1 MCNHHELDVFI
12 LYCLKYFFSAMYIPD
27 IISFTYLFI
36 YLFIFLPLEKILF
49 GFLCPFQDVKDDYVF
64 ECEGGTQYQKTKLT
78 ILQSLG
84 DPLYYGKIQ
93 PWKADEENDSQMSP
107 SQ

>member
-1 MCNHHELDVFI
+1 MYL
-12 LYCLKYFFSAMYIPD
+12 LKK
-27 IISFTYLFI
+27 LFI
-36 YLFIFLPLEKILF
+36 HLGVFCLL
-49 GFLCPFQDVKDDYVF
+49 QDVKDDYVF
-64 ECEGGTQYQKTKLT
+64 ECEAGNQYQKTKLT

-93 PWKADEENDSQMSP
+93 PCKEDEENDTQMSP

>member
-1 MCNHHELDVFI
+1 MMYFRKRVFI
-12 LYCLKYFFSAMYIPD
+12 WD
-27 IISFTYLFI
+27 IF
-36 YLFIFLPLEKILF
+36 
-49 GFLCPFQDVKDDYVF
+49 FQDVKDDYIF
-64 ECEGGTQYQKTKLT
+64 ECEAGNQYQKTKLT

-93 PWKADEENDSQMSP
+93 PCKEDEESDSPMSP

>member
-1 MCNHHELDVFI
+1 MCHLSLDFVNSDYVF
-12 LYCLKYFFSAMYIPD
+12 SEEG
-27 IISFTYLFI
+27 I
-36 YLFIFLPLEKILF
+36 YL
-49 GFLCPFQDVKDDYVF
+49 GFFFQDVKDDYIF
-64 ECEGGTQYQKTKLT
+64 ECEAGNQYQKTKLT

-93 PWKADEENDSQMSP
+93 PCKEDEESDSPMSP

>member
-1 MCNHHELDVFI
+1 MYFRKRVFI
-12 LYCLKYFFSAMYIPD
+12 WDAF
-27 IISFTYLFI
+27 
-36 YLFIFLPLEKILF
+36 
-49 GFLCPFQDVKDDYVF
+49 FQDVKDDYIF
-64 ECEGGTQYQKTKLT
+64 ECEAGNQYQKTKLI

-93 PWKADEENDSQMSP
+93 PCKEDEESDSPMSP

>member
-1 MCNHHELDVFI
+1 MYFQKRVFI
-12 LYCLKYFFSAMYIPD
+12 WDAF
-27 IISFTYLFI
+27 
-36 YLFIFLPLEKILF
+36 
-49 GFLCPFQDVKDDYVF
+49 FQDVKDDYIF
-64 ECEGGTQYQKTKLT
+64 ECEAGNQYQKTKLT

-93 PWKADEENDSQMSP
+93 PCKEDEESDSPMSP